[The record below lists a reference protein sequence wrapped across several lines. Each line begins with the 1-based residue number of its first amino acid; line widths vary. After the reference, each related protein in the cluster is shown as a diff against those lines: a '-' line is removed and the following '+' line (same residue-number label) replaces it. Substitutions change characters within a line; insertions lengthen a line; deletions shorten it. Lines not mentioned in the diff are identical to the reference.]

1 MKSHARVVI
10 VGGGVVG
17 CAAAWHLV
25 RAGCSDVLLLER
37 ADLTSGSTWHAAANV
52 HAMHTNTSLARLQD
66 YSLRLY
72 DSLEEETG
80 QSCGLHRCGGLYLAT
95 STDRLDE
102 LKIQRAR
109 ARYLGQEFEI
119 IGPDDI
125 RKLNPL
131 VDTSRILG
139 GMWGATDGHVDPSGV
154 THAFARGVRQAGG
167 VIARSTPVTGFT
179 RRRDGD
185 WDVATPA
192 GTVVAETVV
201 NAAGLWAREV
211 AAMAGYTLPLVPME
225 HQYVVTDDI
234 AEVAALE
241 GEIPLTRDQ
250 DSEFYLRQEGK
261 GMLLGCYEREGVH
274 WAVDGTPEDFGM
286 ELLPDDIDRISAN
299 MEAAISIVPCLGSA
313 GVKRVVN
320 GPMMWS
326 PDGAALVG
334 PVPGK
339 QGHFVAAGMIPGF
352 SQSAGVGWALADW
365 ILEGVPP
372 LDMMPLDV
380 TRYGDWADQT
390 FVLARSAETYS
401 KRFAIGWPE
410 EERESGRPVRTS
422 PVHDLMAGN
431 GAVFGA
437 AFGLERPLWFADPGE
452 EARDIPSF
460 RRPNWFTAVGRECR
474 ALRRA
479 VGMIEITGFARYEVE
494 GPDATA
500 FLDHLLACRLPR
512 KHGRTVLAPMLNAAG
527 GIIGD
532 FTVTRL
538 SDTAFWLVGSGAA
551 EAFHL
556 RHFAQFLPH
565 HDVALRS
572 ITGDYG
578 GFAIAGPNARAL
590 LGKLTQDDVSNAA
603 FPFLAARHMEI
614 AGIPAFVMRIAFT
627 GDLGYEIH
635 VGRDNLKALY
645 CALTAAGTDVDLVAC
660 GARALDSLRLEK
672 GYGRWGAE
680 FTADTTPFEAGLG
693 RFVAMD
699 KGDFIGRDALLKAHN
714 QGPRYRLCTLLV
726 DADDAD
732 AWGNEPVLMNG
743 GVVGTVSS
751 GGFGHH
757 VGHSIALAYL
767 DPGIDLVSSSL
778 HVEILG
784 EPRRARLAPEAPFDP
799 DNTRLLG

>member
-17 CAAAWHLV
+17 CAIAWHLV

-37 ADLTSGSTWHAAANV
+37 ADLTSGSTWHAAANI
-52 HAMHTNTSLARLQD
+52 HAMHANASLARLQD

-95 STDRLDE
+95 STERLDE
-102 LKIQRAR
+102 LKVQRAR
-109 ARYLGQEFEI
+109 ARYLGQDFEI
-119 IGPDDI
+119 IGVDDI
-125 RKLNPL
+125 QKLNPL

-167 VIARSTPVTGFT
+167 VIARNTPVTGFT

-192 GTVVAETVV
+192 GTVVAETIV

-211 AAMAGYTLPLVPME
+211 AAMAAYTLPLVPME

-234 AEVAALE
+234 AEVAAQE

-250 DSEFYLRQEGK
+250 DSEFYLRQEGN
-261 GMLLGCYEREGVH
+261 GMLLGCYERDGVH
-274 WAVDGTPEDFGM
+274 WAIDGTPDDFGM

-299 MEAAISIVPCLGSA
+299 MEAAIGIVPCLGSA

-380 TRYGDWADQT
+380 TRFGDWADRT

-422 PVHDLMAGN
+422 PVHDLLAQG

-437 AFGLERPLWFADPGE
+437 AFGLERPLWFAGPGE

-500 FLDHLLACRLPR
+500 FLDQLLACRLPR
-512 KHGRTVLAPMLNAAG
+512 RHGRTVLAPMLNAAG

-538 SDTAFWLVGSGAA
+538 CDSAFWLVGSGAA

-556 RHFAQFLPH
+556 RHFADFLPR
-565 HDVALRS
+565 HDVTLRS

-578 GFAIAGPNARAL
+578 GFAIAGPKARTL
-590 LGKLTQDDVSNAA
+590 LGRLTHDDVSNGAL
-603 FPFLAARHMEI
+603 PFLAARDMEI
-614 AGIPAFVMRIAFT
+614 AGMPAFVMRIAFT

-635 VGRDNLKALY
+635 VGRDDLQSLYRALK
-645 CALTAAGTDVDLVAC
+645 TAGEDLELAAC

-699 KGDFIGRDALLKAHN
+699 KGDFIGRDALRKAHN
-714 QGPRYRLCTLLV
+714 QGPRYRLVTLLV

-743 GVVGTVSS
+743 EVVGTVSS

-757 VGHSIALAYL
+757 VGRSIALAYL
-767 DPGIDLVSSSL
+767 DPGIELASPSL

-784 EPRRARLAPEAPFDP
+784 ELRRARVASKAPFDP
-799 DNTRLLG
+799 DNKRLLG